1 MKKHLQTHCPFH
13 FPVSIFKQQITS
25 FFILSY
31 ILCDT
36 DKGHKILQG
45 NQRHRKRKYSEE
57 SKRKTNSR
65 KKNAKWDIEV

>member
-1 MKKHLQTHCPFH
+1 MGMKKHLQTHCPFH

-45 NQRHRKRKYSEE
+45 NQRHRKRENTVK
-57 SKRKTNSR
+57 KAKGKLIVGRKMQSGT
-65 KKNAKWDIEV
+65 